1 MRFIRNYPEGQFE
14 VIPFGDGVTYEVP
27 VKQPTRYSKLVEIV
41 DMGNGV
47 TYEMTRMVPRK

>member
-27 VKQPTRYSKLVEIV
+27 VKQPTRYYKLVEIV